1 MWVDLI
7 WSPAS
12 DSKNKMDLNISILH
26 SFYKKGRGGGGV
38 PVEFRG

>member
-12 DSKNKMDLNISILH
+12 GNSDSKNKNGAQCINFALVQL
-26 SFYKKGRGGGGV
+26 
-38 PVEFRG
+38 